1 MSFFRYS
8 ARDAQGKILEGTI
21 EAPDVREASRL
32 LVDRGYRVDHIQ
44 PSGAATRVP
53 VDAVPDGP
61 TIRTKRAT
69 DKDRFLLFSQLASLL
84 RSGVNPH
91 QACETLARRTRHSGM
106 QRACQDVAT
115 SAREG
120 APISSVLERYPYLFP
135 PHVVGIV
142 RAGEAAGFLP
152 EACERIADQAESSH
166 KFGRAMW
173 MATAVFLHALLIIPG
188 AWLATRGVSTAWD
201 KIDASGGAGG
211 AAGGLRLMLD
221 SMIERLRWPVGPI
234 TLGVYVLLWLGWLVW
249 KSMPL
254 RPLRHRMGLQW
265 VAYGPRARQEGL
277 AIFAWALS
285 RISNAGI
292 APQAAWRMAVD
303 CVPNLELQERIR
315 DAGSRLRENQPMSEA
330 FFESRLFPEEYAPMM
345 ATGEQTGDIPGTL
358 SRLAEAGRSE
368 FESATGKAKWRTG
381 CWSSL
386 GCFVASAVVFALFIY
401 MWLYEIPNKVLPGF
415 SD

>member
-8 ARDAQGKILEGTI
+8 ARDAHGKLLEGTV
-21 EAPDVREASRL
+21 EAPDVREASRVL
-32 LVDRGYRVDHIQ
+32 QGRGYRVDHIQ
-44 PSGAATRVP
+44 PAQADQRVAVDTRPTPATV
-53 VDAVPDGP
+53 
-61 TIRTKRAT
+61 RTKRAT

-84 RSGVNPH
+84 RSGINPH
-91 QACETLARRTRHSGM
+91 QAFETLATRIRHSGI
-106 QRACQDVAT
+106 QKACREVAS

-120 APISSVLERYPYLFP
+120 APVSSVLERYPYLFP
-135 PHVVGIV
+135 PHAVGIV

-152 EACERIADQAESSH
+152 EACERIAEQAESSH

-173 MATAVFLHALLIIPG
+173 MASAVALHALLIIPT

-201 KIDASGGAGG
+201 KIDSAAGAGG
-211 AAGGLRLMLD
+211 AMGGIQLMLD
-221 SMIERLRWPVGPI
+221 SMVERLRWPVGPI
-234 TLGVYVLLWLGWLVW
+234 TLGVYVALGLGWIAW

-254 RPLRHRMGLQW
+254 RPLRHRLGLRW
-265 VAYGPRARQEGL
+265 VAFGPRARHEGL
-277 AIFAWALS
+277 AIFAWALA

-292 APQAAWRMAVD
+292 APQPAWQMAVE

-315 DAGSRLRENQPMSEA
+315 DAGSRLRENQPMSVA

-345 ATGEQTGDIPGTL
+345 ATGEQTGDVTGTL

-368 FESATGKAKWRTG
+368 FETATGKAKWRTG

-386 GCFVASAVVFALFIY
+386 GCFVASAAVAMLFIW
-401 MWLYEIPNKVLPGF
+401 MWLYELPSKILDGF
-415 SD
+415 